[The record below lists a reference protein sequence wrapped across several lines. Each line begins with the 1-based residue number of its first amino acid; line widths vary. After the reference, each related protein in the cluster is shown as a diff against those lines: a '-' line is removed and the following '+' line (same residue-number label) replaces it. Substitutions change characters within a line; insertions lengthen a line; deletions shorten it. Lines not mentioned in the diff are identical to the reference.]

1 MKEFRRYAEVFPLNN
16 FGITIQADLYRTI
29 VGAVEVAAGSV
40 LALGR
45 DPWRNFSA
53 VDLLVIMI
61 GGAYTHFA
69 VGDPV
74 GALVPPVTLAVLL
87 LLFLN
92 RS

>member
-1 MKEFRRYAEVFPLNN
+1 MKEFHRYAEVFPLNH

-29 VGAVEVAAGSV
+29 VGVVEVATGSV
-40 LALGR
+40 LAMGR
-45 DPWRNFSA
+45 DPWTTYSA

-69 VGDPV
+69 VGDPP
-74 GALVPPVTLAVLL
+74 GAMVVPIALAVLL
-87 LLFLN
+87 LLFIN